1 MTTLVT
7 GKDRE
12 EELIEATR
20 PSTPEEIKHFIQKNK
35 IQIVDFKFNDLPGLW
50 QHFSIPASELVDYD

>member
-20 PSTPEEIKHFIQKNK
+20 PTTPEEIKRFIQKHK
-35 IQIVDFKFNDLPGLW
+35 I
-50 QHFSIPASELVDYD
+50 

>member
-20 PSTPEEIKHFIQKNK
+20 PTTPEEIKRFIQKNGDQRGYLGAGDSLHK
-35 IQIVDFKFNDLPGLW
+35 PSFRI
-50 QHFSIPASELVDYD
+50 SI